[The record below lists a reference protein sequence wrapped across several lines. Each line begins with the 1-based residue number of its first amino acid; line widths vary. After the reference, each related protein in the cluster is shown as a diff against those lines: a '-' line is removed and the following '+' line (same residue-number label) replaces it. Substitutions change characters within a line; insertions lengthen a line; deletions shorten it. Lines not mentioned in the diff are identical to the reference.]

1 MQRGGEIKFI
11 LEGIIDRAKDSS
23 WAYGDADYDD
33 CHVDDDEKLPKMPHF
48 DDNFEFLET
57 YVLDQSLG
65 IYTKLLYS
73 LYSKF

>member
-1 MQRGGEIKFI
+1 MQLGGEIKFI

-33 CHVDDDEKLPKMPHF
+33 CHADDDDEKLPKMPHF

-57 YVLDQSLG
+57 YVLDF
-65 IYTKLLYS
+65 LLS
-73 LYSKF
+73 H